1 MGKWDDVEQLYDEY
15 SNGVYRYILSLCRDP
30 QAAEDILQ
38 STFLHV
44 LGGIGG
50 FRGDCSIKTWIFT
63 IARNEYFRY
72 LKKNPSNI
80 PLDETIPAAG
90 DLAQDYADR
99 ERIRRIFQYME
110 ELEEPLKSLMSLR
123 ILGGL
128 SFAETASILG
138 KSEVWARVTFMRCK
152 NKLLDQLEEGWQ

>member
-1 MGKWDDVEQLYDEY
+1 MGKWDQVERLYDEY
-15 SNGVYRYILSLCRDP
+15 SNGVYRYLLSMCHDP

-38 STFLHV
+38 STFLQV
-44 LGGIGG
+44 LGGYAG
-50 FRGDCSIKTWIFT
+50 FRGDCTARTWIFT

-72 LKKNPSNI
+72 LRKNPSHA
-80 PLDETIPAAG
+80 PLDETIPASG
-90 DLAQDYADR
+90 DLAQDYTDR
-99 ERIRRIFQYME
+99 ERIRRIFKYIE
-110 ELEEPLKSLMSLR
+110 NLEEPLRTLMSLR

-128 SFAETASILG
+128 SFAEISSILG

>member
-1 MGKWDDVEQLYDEY
+1 MGKWDRVEQLYDEY
-15 SNGVYRYILSLCRDP
+15 SDGVYSYLLSLCRNP

-38 STFLHV
+38 STFLQI
-44 LGGIGG
+44 LGGIAG
-50 FRGDCSIKTWIFT
+50 FRGDCTVKTWIFT

-72 LKKNPSNI
+72 LRKNPSYV
-80 PLDETIPAAG
+80 PLDETVPAAG

-99 ERIRRIFQYME
+99 ERMRRIFQYIVD
-110 ELEEPLKSLMSLR
+110 LDEPQRTLMSLR

-128 SFAETASILG
+128 SFAEISTMLG

>member
-1 MGKWDDVEQLYDEY
+1 MGKWDYVEQLYYEY
-15 SNGVYRYILSLCRDP
+15 SDGVYRYLLSMCRNP

-38 STFLHV
+38 STFLKV
-44 LGGIGG
+44 MGGIAG
-50 FRGDCSIKTWIFT
+50 FRGDCTVKTWIFT

-72 LKKNPSNI
+72 FRKTPSHV
-80 PLDETIPAAG
+80 PLDETVPAAG
-90 DLAQDYADR
+90 DLAQDYGDR
-99 ERIRRIFQYME
+99 EQIRRIFRYME
-110 ELEEPLKSLMSLR
+110 DLEEPQRTLMSLR

-128 SFAETASILG
+128 SFAEISVILG